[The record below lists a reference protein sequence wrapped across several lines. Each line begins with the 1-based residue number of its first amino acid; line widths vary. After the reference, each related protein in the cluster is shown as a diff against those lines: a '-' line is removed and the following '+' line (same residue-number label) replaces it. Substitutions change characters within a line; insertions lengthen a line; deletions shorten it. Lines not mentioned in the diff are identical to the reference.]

1 MKIPRATILISSFL
15 IILLWAGIVDE
26 GLFAQSD
33 RTKADIGTNYA
44 LIIGIRD
51 YVDKK
56 WPDLE
61 YAVHDAKAIYSILTD
76 KYDFET
82 KNVTLLTSDSPDND
96 KKPNLTNILTKLKY
110 YKDNLT
116 EKDNLFIFYSG
127 HSEEDDKGET
137 YWIQADADENLNQ
150 LWLKHSEL
158 CNDFFESE
166 EFKAKSVAI
175 ITDSVFQNKLLGRN
189 PPPPSPSDLRY
200 TETISAK
207 ALKPSREVI
216 AFGDK
221 GFGTTK
227 KTGKLGF
234 FTYYIHK
241 ALDDNWF
248 RVIDLENLFLSK
260 EFKQDARKTAGTR
273 LVTGRLRKSAKDMK
287 GQVVLSCLKPPPPI
301 NITNTYIIPEKGQAG
316 DTFTFY
322 AETNRPAFQV
332 YIEIEGRK
340 YRMSGEGTN
349 WHLER
354 SIKSVG
360 DLEFQALAINEE
372 NKEGNRK
379 PGKLTALEPE
389 EGVVVVTD
397 ATVSPDVG
405 EAGGSYTFTAKTDI
419 PAKKVTLI
427 IAGRHYPMK
436 GSGTDWSLTRKIEDY
451 GNVPYYV
458 VGVNEKDIGG
468 RQKRGSP
475 LTIKVPKINI
485 VESKPSPQK
494 GYAGEEYTITAKTNF
509 PAQTVELTLGGKTY
523 PMEGDKL
530 GKKWQFK
537 REIPEIGKLAYSIAA
552 KNTEGIAGR
561 PGSGE
566 ITTEERPPGIPDI
579 ASVNPKK
586 AFAGVDFDITART
599 SEIAQEVT
607 LELAGKTIAM
617 EGSGTNWKY
626 KTRIASIGKTDYRII
641 AKNKDGIQGKQKR
654 GTIEITEKEGVE
666 IAKAPEIS
674 PKEINPGKT
683 FTVRITTKEPAK
695 KVQFEID
702 GKGYPMSGLGQ
713 NWSLTSKIEKLGPH
727 DYNITAFDNKDKSG
741 TPYSG
746 TLLVSALVADVTQV
760 SAESET
766 KKNFAGE
773 EFTFTAKTNNPAQSV
788 TLNMNNLEYPMEL
801 SGNNWTLKKPIN
813 EIGKWKY
820 TVIAKNKEG
829 KEGKSK
835 SGTLEARYAVIS
847 AKSVSDTIYAK
858 EDFIIDAKT
867 NDSSTKE
874 VYLVDGEK
882 RQAMEGSGTDWSI
895 TTKVA
900 SIGSIKLRVI
910 AIDKNGKESVPA
922 VIDIK
927 AARKPV
933 NVAKHEAPSDGY
945 MGQSFKFTADTDGTA
960 RRVELRVANKSYEMT
975 GSGTKWTLSQRIEKA
990 GSVSYEIVAYNEDN
1004 VGGLGKTGT
1013 IKIKA
1018 ERYKDNK
1025 DGTITDMA
1033 SGEKIKR
1040 FKDNNDDTV
1049 TDLLTGMMWAQA
1061 MPKRN
1066 PMPYEEAE
1074 EYVRSLDYGGH
1085 SDWRLPTRSELDHLM
1100 DKTQSAPALPPGNP
1114 FKIQGNEVFWSKDKK
1129 GARVYAANIYM
1140 GKTNLQGKTNLYNV
1154 LPVRRLD

>member
-1 MKIPRATILISSFL
+1 MKIPRTTILISSFL
-15 IILLWAGIVDE
+15 IILLWTGMVNE
-26 GLFAQSD
+26 ELLAQSN
-33 RTKADIGTNYA
+33 RTGAEIGTNYA

-56 WPDLE
+56 WPELE
-61 YAVHDAKAIYSILTD
+61 YAVHDAEAIYTILTD

-82 KNVTLLTSDSPDND
+82 KNVTRLTSDSPDND
-96 KKPNLTNILTKLKY
+96 RKPNLTNILTKLKY

-175 ITDSVFQNKLLGRN
+175 ITDSVFQSKLLGRN
-189 PPPPSPSDLRY
+189 PPSPSPSDLRY

-227 KTGKLGF
+227 KTGKLGL

-241 ALDDNWF
+241 ALDENWF
-248 RVIDLENLFLSK
+248 RVIDLENLFLSN

-273 LVTGRLRKSAKDMK
+273 LVAGRLRKSAKDMK
-287 GQVVLSCLKPPPPI
+287 GQVVLPCLKPPPPI
-301 NITNTYIIPEKGQAG
+301 NITNTYIRPEKGQAG

-322 AETNRPAFQV
+322 AETDRPAFQV

-340 YRMSGEGTN
+340 YPMSGEGTN

-372 NKEGNRK
+372 NKEGKRK
-379 PGKLTALEPE
+379 SGKLTALEPE

-427 IAGRHYPMK
+427 IAGRHYPMN

-494 GYAGEEYTITAKTNF
+494 GYAGDEYTFTAKTDF
-509 PAQTVELTLGGKTY
+509 SAQTVELTIGGKTY
-523 PMEGDKL
+523 PMEGDKS

-552 KNTEGIAGR
+552 KNTEGATGNPGR
-561 PGSGE
+561 GE

-579 ASVNPKK
+579 ASVKPPK

-607 LELAGKTIAM
+607 LELSGKTIAM
-617 EGSGTNWKY
+617 EGSGTSWKY
-626 KTRIASIGKTDYRII
+626 KTRIANIGKVDYKVI
-641 AKNKDGIQGKQKR
+641 AKNKDGIQGKQKI

-683 FTVRITTKEPAK
+683 FTVRVTTEEPAK

-702 GKGYPMSGLGQ
+702 RKVYPMRGLGK
-713 NWSLTSKIEKLGPH
+713 NWTLDHKMDKPKSY
-727 DYNITAFDNKDKSG
+727 DYSIAAFDNKDKSG

-746 TLLVSALVADVTQV
+746 ILLVSALVADVTTA
-760 SAESET
+760 SAKSAN
-766 KKNFAGE
+766 NFAGE
-773 EFTFTAKTNNPAQSV
+773 EFTFSARTNNTAQDV
-788 TLNMNNLEYPMEL
+788 TLKLDGVDYTMEG
-801 SGNNWTLKKPIN
+801 SDKNWTLKKVIEN
-813 EIGKWKY
+813 VQKKSF
-820 TVIAKNKEG
+820 TVIAKNEEG
-829 KEGKSK
+829 KEGKSY
-835 SGTLEARYAVIS
+835 SGTLEAKYAVIS
-847 AKSVSDTIYAK
+847 AKSERDTVYAK

-867 NDSSTKE
+867 NDSSTKQ

-882 RQAMEGSGTDWSI
+882 RQTMEGSGTDWSI
-895 TTKVA
+895 TTQVA

-910 AIDKNGKESVPA
+910 AVDNNGKESVPA
-922 VIDIK
+922 IVDIK

-933 NVAKHEAPSDGY
+933 NVVKHAAPADGY
-945 MGQSFKFTADTDGTA
+945 MGQSFKFTADTDGAA
-960 RRVELRVANKSYEMT
+960 RRVELRVESKSYEMT
-975 GSGTKWTLSQRIEKA
+975 GSGTKWNLSQRIEKA

-1040 FKDNNDDTV
+1040 FKDNDDDTV
-1049 TDLLTGMMWAQA
+1049 TDLLTGMMWAQT

-1085 SDWRLPTRSELDHLM
+1085 SDWRLPTRSELDNLM
-1100 DKTQSAPALPPGNP
+1100 DNTQSAPALPPDHP

-1129 GARVYAANIYM
+1129 GARVYAANIYV